1 MIMRFISNK
10 TIGKTVSRNIAVL
23 IYFFLGSMN
32 IMAQEVDDEYI
43 PFVEEGKVWNC
54 NAFSPVYGSLIDTDV
69 IFRISGDTLINEN
82 AYKKVYCRFDKYFG
96 SEEQQYYCAVREED
110 CRVFI
115 IESEK
120 EVEKLLYDFSNPQ
133 EKKTLSYDERAF
145 IRLPGYH
152 PKRIPKNQFVFSL
165 RNPINEESFIGTWL
179 EGAGNI
185 YTNPFG
191 FEFIDEDATFGF
203 PISVFSCINGEEK
216 YLYDRT
222 WNSVPNSIQEINK
235 ESNDSNIYDFQGRRL
250 SDKPDKGLYIQ
261 NGKKYVVK

>member
-1 MIMRFISNK
+1 MNSILNITIKETVLRNSAILLFFI
-10 TIGKTVSRNIAVL
+10 
-23 IYFFLGSMN
+23 LGCMN

-110 CRVFI
+110 YRVFI
-115 IESEK
+115 IESGK

-133 EKKTLSYDERAF
+133 EKKTLSYDERAI
-145 IRLPGYH
+145 IRFPGH
-152 PKRIPKNQFVFSL
+152 RAKSIIENQLAFSL
-165 RNPINEESFIGTWL
+165 RNPINEEMLICVWH

-203 PISVFSCINGEEK
+203 PISVLSCINGEEK

-222 WNSVPNSIQEINK
+222 WNSVPNSIIEIIK
-235 ESNDSNIYDFQGRRL
+235 DSNDSPLYDLQGRRL